1 MQLSSLKAKFHY
13 AIQLASWSQTSREPV
28 CDRLELSGH
37 VEIALTCL
45 RQVCDLDSV
54 MEFGHN
60 SAVSCGIPPVSCG
73 FQTVSD
79 YQYHPRSNWPPSE
92 RCEIV
97 VENNG
102 E

>member
-1 MQLSSLKAKFHY
+1 VYISRLVSATSEFAKGQIPLRYPTRELVADQLR
-13 AIQLASWSQTSREPV
+13 TGV
-28 CDRLELSGH
+28 
-37 VEIALTCL
+37 

-60 SAVSCGIPPVSCG
+60 SAVSCGILPVSCG